1 MMTIQPIQNNYIV
14 DMKRR
19 FNKNILMKMLLG
31 VIVLF
36 VSFLVLYQN
45 TQGLVV
51 IFTSK
56 RREVWSFVQVARR
69 LKTLVSRLLHT
80 RTYLED

>member
-1 MMTIQPIQNNYIV
+1 
-14 DMKRR
+14 MKRR
-19 FNKNILMKMLLG
+19 FNKSILMKMLLG

-69 LKTLVSRLLHT
+69 LKTLV
-80 RTYLED
+80 